1 MVSVVQ
7 QMRGLPQF
15 QQHLLTESPT
25 EMTSEEW
32 KTLAKFVPIQKP
44 TRGTSI
50 LRSHHCPFP
59 QLNSRQSACGVSD
72 LSALGGNFS
81 KEEQANLLQ
90 KAKTVL
96 NPDQF
101 RQGFK
106 DSLFFVD
113 SASRKENVHVIAIS
127 LAEITFVTIV

>member
-1 MVSVVQ
+1 
-7 QMRGLPQF
+7 MRDLPQF

-25 EMTSEEW
+25 EMTPEEW
-32 KTLAKFVPIQKP
+32 KTLAKFVYKP

-59 QLNSRQSACGVSD
+59 QLNSRQSACGVND

-81 KEEQANLLQ
+81 KEEQANLLEN
-90 KAKTVL
+90 AKTVL

-113 SASRKENVHVIAIS
+113 SASRKENGHVIAIS
-127 LAEITFVTIV
+127 LAEITFVTTVWPLESI